1 MYEERYDKPRED
13 RNFPGKNFRFLLTF
27 TRPYYRAPM
36 ATDDLVDVV
45 DDFDRVERVTTRA
58 WMRRDNLRHRG
69 VGIAVLDSDD
79 RLLIHRRADD
89 KDVWPGYWDMAAGG
103 VLASGESYVD
113 GARREL
119 FEELGIVDAPLHF
132 VGELRFED
140 DSVRVIT
147 HYFIARHD
155 GEVVFT
161 DGEVVEARWV
171 TAEEFADLLGVLTW
185 CPDSLSMVPD
195 VLMAHV
201 RRWRFVLRAPS
212 GESTDGE
219 TGGETGTTRN

>member
-1 MYEERYDKPRED
+1 
-13 RNFPGKNFRFLLTF
+13 
-27 TRPYYRAPM
+27 M
-36 ATDDLVDVV
+36 ATGDLVDVV

-89 KDVWPGYWDMAAGG
+89 KDIWPGYWDMAAGG
-103 VLASGESYVD
+103 VLGSGESYVD

-119 FEELGIVDAPLHF
+119 FEELGIVDASLHF
-132 VGELRFED
+132 VGERRFED

-147 HYFIARHD
+147 HCFIARHD
-155 GEVVFT
+155 GDVAFT
-161 DGEVVEARWV
+161 DGEVAEARWV
-171 TAEEFADLLGVLTW
+171 TAEEFAGLVDVLTW
-185 CPDSLSMVPD
+185 CPDSLSIIPD

-201 RRWRFVLRAPS
+201 RRWRSALRAAS
-212 GESTDGE
+212 GEPSNGPN
-219 TGGETGTTRN
+219 GR

>member
-1 MYEERYDKPRED
+1 MIGVAVEYLGARSSQRSEISRE
-13 RNFPGKNFRFLLTF
+13 FRITL
-27 TRPYYRAPM
+27 YRGQM
-36 ATDDLVDVV
+36 AAEDLVDVV
-45 DDFDRVERVTTRA
+45 DEFDRVERVTTRA
-58 WMRRDNLRHRG
+58 SMRRDNLRHRG

-119 FEELGIVDAPLHF
+119 SEELGIVDAPLHF
-132 VGELRFED
+132 VGEQRFED

-147 HYFIARHD
+147 HCFIARHD
-155 GEVVFT
+155 GDIVFN
-161 DGEVVEARWV
+161 DGEVAEARWV
-171 TAEEFADLLGVLTW
+171 TAEEFADLVGVLTW

-195 VLMAHV
+195 ALMAHV
-201 RRWRFVLRAPS
+201 RRWRYVLGAASRQA
-212 GESTDGE
+212 TDAE
-219 TGGETGTTRN
+219 TGPTTN

>member
-1 MYEERYDKPRED
+1 
-13 RNFPGKNFRFLLTF
+13 
-27 TRPYYRAPM
+27 M
-36 ATDDLVDVV
+36 AADDLVDVV

-147 HYFIARHD
+147 HCFIARHD

-161 DGEVVEARWV
+161 DGEVAEVRWV
-171 TAEEFADLLGVLTW
+171 TAEEFADLVGVLTW

-201 RRWRFVLRAPS
+201 RHWRFVLRAAG
-212 GESTDGE
+212 GESIDGE
-219 TGGETGTTRN
+219 TGGEPSDGAASGESTDSETGTTRN